1 MPRKRTKT
9 IKRKKTKTAR
19 RTMPTITTTSEIF
32 PIQRAPVVPREEQ
45 LRDWFDFQFKQ
56 LRDRVDRLETSS
68 VGEFA
73 TLLDSLRQ
81 QVRSVENNEL
91 ARVAE
96 VNKLGRSAIEA
107 ARGRVDDVMSNAK
120 AEFVSHAYLHSW
132 IARVNDQLDEMRAL
146 LNKLAPTPADS
157 G

>member
-1 MPRKRTKT
+1 
-9 IKRKKTKTAR
+9 
-19 RTMPTITTTSEIF
+19 MPTITTPSEIY
-32 PIQRAPVVPREEQ
+32 PIQRAPVVQREEQ
-45 LRDWFDFQFKQ
+45 LRGWFEYQFKQ

-146 LNKLAPTPADS
+146 LNKLAPTPAD
-157 G
+157 